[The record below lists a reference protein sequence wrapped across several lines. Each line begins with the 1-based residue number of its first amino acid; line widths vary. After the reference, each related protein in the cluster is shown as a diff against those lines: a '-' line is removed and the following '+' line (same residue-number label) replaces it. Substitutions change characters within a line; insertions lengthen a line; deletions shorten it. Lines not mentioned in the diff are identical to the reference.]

1 MLMIWTP
8 LKPVAGRT
16 LLLPGPTMHGVTVT
30 ESTESRPDALADLP
44 GICDLPLTRA
54 VVQYRDVHELR
65 HPGGQIR
72 DIGLALVLA
81 GRFASSSRVVD
92 LGSGEIKYL
101 NLTSELVILDWVY
114 EPTVAHL
121 QLLGETA
128 ERSPARAVQLRRFCF
143 DLALRILNRRG
154 FSPLTRPILLRIG
167 FRDICR
173 DLDLHES
180 TLVRI
185 MTGPRAITRIHLDYE
200 ANSLVFRTPRP
211 GSADGFD
218 RSLRAAFGGLPV
230 ERARRPSGDGYEV
243 CKVRLGVPVT
253 FGEVLHG
260 LHAMRRGL
268 SRLVERYEPERF
280 GTVSGLTSTFGERA
294 TLDRLTF
301 REPDFGVIAGGFD
314 DMATSVH

>member
-1 MLMIWTP
+1 
-8 LKPVAGRT
+8 
-16 LLLPGPTMHGVTVT
+16 MHRVTVT
-30 ESTESRPDALADLP
+30 ESTDSRPDALADVP

-54 VVQYRDVHELR
+54 VVQYRDVHELH
-65 HPGGQIR
+65 HPGGQIH

-92 LGSGEIKYL
+92 LGSGETRYL

-114 EPTVAHL
+114 EPTLAHL

-128 ERSPARAVQLRRFCF
+128 ERSPSRTVQLRRYCF

-173 DLDLHES
+173 DLDLHDS

-200 ANSLVFRTPRP
+200 ANSLVFRTPQS
-211 GSADGFD
+211 GSADGLD
-218 RSLRAAFGGLPV
+218 RSLRGAFGGLPV
-230 ERARRPSGDGYEV
+230 ERSRLPTGDGYQV
-243 CKVRLGVPVT
+243 FTVRLGVPVT
-253 FGEVLHG
+253 FREVLAG

-268 SRLVERYEPERF
+268 SRLVQRYEPERF
-280 GTVSGLTSTFGERA
+280 GMVSGLMSTFGERA

-301 REPDFGVIAGGFD
+301 QEPDPGMVAGGFD